1 MFQAASGGARAL
13 PGLCL
18 LLWTKNAQCE
28 AKAVREE
35 GGGATSVALPEGA
48 AGSGDDMQHPGVQQS
63 GGRSR
68 SSPCSVSEWLVPVM
82 QSGLPT
88 ESNCRRSGRGPADA
102 AATDW
107 RTSIKT
113 ATSANPCLDPIRRL
127 AIRRFPIGLSDHPR
141 VGR

>member
-18 LLWTKNAQCE
+18 LLRTKTAHCE
-28 AKAVREE
+28 AKTLRED
-35 GGGATSVALPEGA
+35 GSGTTSDALLAGA
-48 AGSGDDMQHPGVQQS
+48 ASSGGDIPQPGVQHS

-68 SSPCSVSEWLVPVM
+68 SPPCSVSEWLVPVM

-102 AATDW
+102 PVTDC
-107 RTSIKT
+107 RTTIKT
-113 ATSANPCLDPIRRL
+113 AITANPCLDPIRRL
-127 AIRRFPIGLSDHPR
+127 AIRRFPVGLSDHPR
-141 VGR
+141 VSS

>member
-1 MFQAASGGARAL
+1 MLQAASGGARAL
-13 PGLCL
+13 PGLCSL
-18 LLWTKNAQCE
+18 LRTRNPQCE
-28 AKAVREE
+28 VNAVRED
-35 GGGATSVALPEGA
+35 GGGARSDAPSEGV
-48 AGSGDDMQHPGVQQS
+48 AGSGGDMQHPGVQHS
-63 GGRSR
+63 GGRLR
-68 SSPCSVSEWLVPVM
+68 SPPCSVSEWFAPVM